1 MLNYIKQLLG
11 GKPEEPQLPA
21 LADLSQMAVD
31 IHSHLIPG
39 IDDGVKTLEES
50 IGILKQFEA
59 LGFKKIITSPHVVSD
74 GYNNSTQTIL
84 EGRDKVREAIKQN
97 GINLEFDAVAEYY
110 LDESMYEKIEKKD
123 LLTISDK
130 KFVLVELSYLAKAN
144 NVSDLLYKLQ
154 IAGYRV
160 ILAHPERY
168 PYYHEKAFEQYNSL
182 KDRSVYFQINLMS
195 LAGKYG
201 KPARA
206 VAEKMID
213 ENMVEFIGTDLH
225 NAKHME
231 SIITQCLKE
240 KYLGKILNYNKL
252 LNRALV

>member
-1 MLNYIKQLLG
+1 MLDRLRQLFTG
-11 GKPEEPQLPA
+11 EKPEPPLPP
-21 LADLSQMAVD
+21 LADLSDMAVD
-31 IHSHLIPG
+31 MHSHLIPG
-39 IDDGVKTLEES
+39 IDDGVKTMEES
-50 IGILKQFEA
+50 LELLRKFES

-110 LDESMYEKIEKKD
+110 LDESVYEKIEKKD
-123 LLTISDK
+123 LLTLGAKNFI
-130 KFVLVELSYLAKAN
+130 LVELSYLSKAN
-144 NVSDLLYKLQ
+144 NVSDLIYKLQ

-168 PYYHEKAFEQYNSL
+168 PYYHENNLEQYTSL
-182 KDRSVYFQINLMS
+182 KDRSVYFQINMMS
-195 LAGKYG
+195 LSGKYG
-201 KPARA
+201 KGAK
-206 VAEKMID
+206 VIAEKLID

-231 SIITQCLKE
+231 AIQGCLNE
-240 KYLGKILNYNKL
+240 KYLNKILSYDKL
-252 LNRALV
+252 LNRTLI

>member
-1 MLNYIKQLLG
+1 MPLT
-11 GKPEEPQLPA
+11 
-21 LADLSQMAVD
+21 DLSQMAVD

-39 IDDGVKTLEES
+39 IDDGVKTMDES
-50 IGILKQFEA
+50 IAILKEFEQ
-59 LGFKKIITSPHVVSD
+59 LGLKKIITSPHVVSD
-74 GYNNSTQTIL
+74 GFNNSTQTIL
-84 EGRDKVREAIKQN
+84 DGRDNVREAIKKH
-97 GINLEFDAVAEYY
+97 GINIEFDAVAEYY

-123 LLTISDK
+123 LLTIGSK
-130 KFVLVELSYLAKAN
+130 NFILVELSYLSKAN
-144 NVSDLLYKLQ
+144 NVSDLIYKLQ

-168 PYYHEKAFEQYNSL
+168 PYYYEKNLEQYISL

-213 ENMVEFIGTDLH
+213 EQMVDFIGTDLH
-225 NAKHME
+225 NSKHLE
-231 SIITQCLKE
+231 AIKNSLGE
-240 KYLGKILNYNKL
+240 KYLRKILDYDKL
-252 LNRALV
+252 LNRTLV

>member
-1 MLNYIKQLLG
+1 
-11 GKPEEPQLPA
+11 
-21 LADLSQMAVD
+21 MAVD

-39 IDDGVKTLEES
+39 IDDGVKTMEES
-50 IGILKQFEA
+50 ISILKDFET

-74 GYNNSTQTIL
+74 GYNNTTQTIL
-84 EGRDKVREAIKQN
+84 HGRDKVREAIKQN
-97 GINLEFDAVAEYY
+97 GIHLEFDAVAEYY

-123 LLTISDK
+123 LLTISEK

-154 IAGYRV
+154 IGGYRV

-168 PYYHEKAFEQYNSL
+168 PYYHEKDFEQYNSL

-206 VAEKMID
+206 IAEKLID
-213 ENMVEFIGTDLH
+213 ENMVDFIGTDLH
-225 NAKHME
+225 NARHME
-231 SIITQCLKE
+231 AIKAALGE
-240 KYLGKILNYNKL
+240 KYLAKILNYPKL
-252 LNRALV
+252 LNRTLV